1 MLKLIGGILVAGS
14 GVGLAV
20 NMIAEI
26 RQHLLRLYEI
36 RQLLIN
42 ISGEAALA
50 LLPMEHILNQP
61 TLTNDVVLQKVCG
74 QIADRLA
81 AKKGESGGEIWWDIF
96 WKNRKELGIC
106 ASELEII
113 ANAGNAFFGR
123 NIKEN
128 ERMLSIYLERLDFV
142 IEQERKEQR
151 EKQRVAG
158 AVSVI
163 GGLGFGLAMN
173 EKALGQFSMMTEDEK
188 RQVIDAARGAQTKE
202 QMAQIVKDIADME
215 FF

>member
-1 MLKLIGGILVAGS
+1 MWCCKKYAGS
-14 GVGLAV
+14 V
-20 NMIAEI
+20 
-26 RQHLLRLYEI
+26 
-36 RQLLIN
+36 
-42 ISGEAALA
+42 
-50 LLPMEHILNQP
+50 
-61 TLTNDVVLQKVCG
+61 
-74 QIADRLA
+74 ADRLA

-163 GGLGFGLAMN
+163 GG
-173 EKALGQFSMMTEDEK
+173 MML
-188 RQVIDAARGAQTKE
+188 VILF
-202 QMAQIVKDIADME
+202 I
-215 FF
+215 